1 MELSFTPEQ
10 LDFRDEVRAWV
21 EKSMPPSIK
30 EKSTQGVPYYN
41 QQETNEWH
49 RCLADKGWIAP
60 NWPKEHGGT
69 GWDVTQ
75 RYLFQQELVRANT
88 PELSPFGLNMVGP
101 LLIQFGSDEQKQR
114 FLPEILSGEEVWCQ
128 GYSEPN
134 AGSDLAALQLRAEKD
149 GDDYVLNGQKTWTTY
164 AQYADWIFVLARTS
178 TEGKKQEGIT
188 FLLADVKNTPGI
200 TVKPFLTT
208 GGTDAFSET
217 WFQDA
222 RVPQANRVGPENGGW
237 TMAKA
242 LLGHERTLIGGVAQS
257 GKWIQVVK
265 RIARDTPVGDG
276 NLLDDP
282 AFRRRIA
289 RMEMRHRAVNMVNLR
304 TLAAAQLGH
313 APGAESSI
321 LKIVGTELYQEVT
334 ELTMDAMGHDAMG
347 WFDSP
352 EQALPAP
359 ERWVASQF
367 NYLRACTIYGGS
379 NEIQKNIVA
388 KHLLRLPTA

>member
-1 MELSFTPEQ
+1 MDLSFTPEQ
-10 LDFRDEVRAWV
+10 LDFRDEVRGWI
-21 EKSMPPSIK
+21 EKAMPAAIK
-30 EKSTQGVPYYN
+30 KKASQGIPYFK
-41 QQETNEWH
+41 QDETMEWH
-49 RCLADKGWIAP
+49 RVLAEKGWIAP
-60 NWPKEHGGT
+60 NWPKEYGGT

-101 LLIQFGSDEQKQR
+101 LLIQFGSDEQKAR
-114 FLPEILSGEEVWCQ
+114 FLPRILSGEEVWCQ

-134 AGSDLAALQLRAEKD
+134 AGSDLANLQLRAEKD

-178 TEGKKQEGIT
+178 SAGKKQEGIT

-222 RVPQANRVGPENGGW
+222 RVPQANRVGPEDGGW

-265 RIARDTPVGDG
+265 RIARDTPVGDDC
-276 NLLDDP
+276 LLDDP

-289 RMEMRHRAVNMVNLR
+289 RLEMRHRAVNMVNLR

-334 ELTMDAMGHDAMG
+334 ELTLDAMGHDALG

-352 EQALPAP
+352 AEALPEA

-379 NEIQKNIVA
+379 NEIQKNIVS
-388 KHLLRLPTA
+388 KHILRLPTA